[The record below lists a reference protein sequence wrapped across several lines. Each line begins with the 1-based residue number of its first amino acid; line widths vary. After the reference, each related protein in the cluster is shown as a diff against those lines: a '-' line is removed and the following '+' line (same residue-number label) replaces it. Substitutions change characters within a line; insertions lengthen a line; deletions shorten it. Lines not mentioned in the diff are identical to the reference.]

1 MPRGWALGV
10 TWQLPEHDRVN
21 AYRDKMLEEIAILF
35 GGRAAEEVFLNSMST
50 GASNDFERATKMARD
65 MVTRYGMSDVLGT
78 MVYVDTEQDG
88 MFGRMSSKTV
98 SEATQQKVD
107 AEIRRI
113 LDEQY
118 GHARGLLEANRD
130 KVEAMTKALLEWE
143 TLDANQLD
151 DIMAGNPPR
160 PPKVSTQ
167 TNTATNDTPP
177 GGGTPATD
185 VKPAST
191 TATA

>member
-1 MPRGWALGV
+1 
-10 TWQLPEHDRVN
+10 
-21 AYRDKMLEEIAILF
+21 
-35 GGRAAEEVFLNSMST
+35 
-50 GASNDFERATKMARD
+50 
-65 MVTRYGMSDVLGT
+65 
-78 MVYVDTEQDG
+78 
-88 MFGRMSSKTV
+88 MSSKTV

-118 GHARGLLEANRD
+118 GLARGLLEANRD

-143 TLDANQLD
+143 TLDADQLN

-167 TNTATNDTPP
+167 GPSGETPP
-177 GGGTPATD
+177 GGGTPAAE
-185 VKPAST
+185 VKPAS
-191 TATA
+191 AAAAA